1 MGLEVIAAIAAVVG
15 TVSSISSQMDAKKAA
30 GRSAEEQ
37 RKAQNEQRAVASRQA
52 AEEKRKQVREERVRR
67 AKILQG
73 AENTGTEGSSGE
85 AGALGSLATQL
96 SSNIGSNIG
105 AARSGALI
113 GGFNQSAA
121 DFSFD
126 ASKSMQEAGQWSQLA
141 GIGGNIFEASGGFSK
156 TKTASDPFTD
166 FYLKGNSGSGD

>member
-1 MGLEVIAAIAAVVG
+1 
-15 TVSSISSQMDAKKAA
+15 MDAKSSARK
-30 GRSAEEQ
+30 SAEEQ
-37 RKAQNEQRAVASRQA
+37 RKAQSEQRAVQARQA

-73 AENTGTEGSSGE
+73 SENTGVTGSSGE
-85 AGALGSLATQL
+85 IGALGSLSTQL
-96 SSNIGSNIG
+96 AANLGSNVG
-105 AARSGALI
+105 ASRSGALI
-113 GGFNQSAA
+113 GGFNQTAA

-141 GIGGNIFEASGGFSK
+141 GVGENIFAASNGLSK
-156 TKTASDPFTD
+156 LKTASDPFTQ